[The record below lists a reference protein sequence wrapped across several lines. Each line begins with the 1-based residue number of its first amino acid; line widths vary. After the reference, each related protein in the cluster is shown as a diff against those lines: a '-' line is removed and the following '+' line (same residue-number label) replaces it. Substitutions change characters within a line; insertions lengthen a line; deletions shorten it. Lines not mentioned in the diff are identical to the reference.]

1 MAPFFKITMDPE
13 IGPEPENWGPDVGVI
28 VGISLASLILISVV
42 LGFTL
47 WYCKN
52 NQFLCFAQKR

>member
-1 MAPFFKITMDPE
+1 MDPG
-13 IGPEPENWGPDVGVI
+13 IGPEQENWGPDVGVI
-28 VGISLASLILISVV
+28 VGISLASLILISVI

-47 WYCKN
+47 WYCRN